1 MKELKNIIGHIA
13 LVGHRELFFS
23 FLFFFLDT
31 MSNSSYTLL
40 TNTTDKI
47 DVSIPVKEPTMN
59 NSNDTLKKK
68 YIQIACAVILYWY
81 IIVRFLFFLDIKI
94 LILFRFVSITMV
106 FLNKY
111 LLSSNDVKVSLF
123 SRNEIL
129 LFKNVFF

>member
-1 MKELKNIIGHIA
+1 
-13 LVGHRELFFS
+13 LFDF
-23 FLFFFLDT
+23 
-31 MSNSSYTLL
+31 
-40 TNTTDKI
+40 
-47 DVSIPVKEPTMN
+47 V
-59 NSNDTLKKK
+59 
-68 YIQIACAVILYWY
+68 
-81 IIVRFLFFLDIKI
+81 FLDIKI

>member
-1 MKELKNIIGHIA
+1 
-13 LVGHRELFFS
+13 
-23 FLFFFLDT
+23 

-81 IIVRFLFFLDIKI
+81 IIVRFRFFG
-94 LILFRFVSITMV
+94 
-106 FLNKY
+106 Y
-111 LLSSNDVKVSLF
+111 
-123 SRNEIL
+123 
-129 LFKNVFF
+129 